1 MHKIAGRCSVE
12 SNNKLKISSITEKD
26 VLIIWDALAY
36 TIRDEMSKKRGV
48 VLPGFGTFTFVEQRI
63 DIGNK
68 KQILKLKPFFLLSDK
83 FAQTHSLQFEKDH
96 VNTAIPVHRI
106 NYAAISE
113 LTKRKY
119 SRDVVESVLNEAFV
133 AIDHFVRADSAITV
147 PFNGLGVFKIVDVNP
162 KPKKQTFFE
171 FSSVMADYLPI
182 Y

>member
-1 MHKIAGRCSVE
+1 MEQIARRCSAE
-12 SNNKLKISSITEKD
+12 SNSKLKISSISEKD

-48 VLPGFGTFTFVEQRI
+48 VLPGFGTFTFVEKRL

-68 KQILKLKPFFLLSDK
+68 KELLKLKPFFLLSDK
-83 FAQTHSLQFEKDH
+83 FAQIHYLDYEKDF

-106 NYAAISE
+106 NYSAISE

-119 SRDVVESVLNEAFV
+119 SRDVVESILNEAFN
-133 AIDHFVRADSAITV
+133 AIDHFIRTDKVISL
-147 PFNGLGVFKIVDVNP
+147 PFNGLGVFNVVDVNP
-162 KPKKQTFFE
+162 KPKKQAFFE
-171 FSSVMADYLPI
+171 FSSVMEKYMPI